1 MTNSKYSRAYEA
13 TIALNRLRKS
23 SVRLRTGESKQHVD
37 RDRAL
42 VRGLW
47 QDPNILG
54 FGVGPKT
61 RKEEGDSEMCLVF
74 FVRRKLAKA
83 RLRDLKMIP
92 KHLALNTLGTRV
104 LTDVQVWGGL
114 PVSHSSVSAGAS
126 VGDLSGNS
134 GTITLAVTDSSTR
147 HPMILS
153 CSHVLARC
161 GLGQAGDQ
169 VESPADPSSD
179 PRLNVVGKLVRFT
192 EIDPHATDNEV
203 DAAVAKPNNG
213 VTLSNNIPGIGALSS
228 IRDLTQEGD
237 SAVGIQVQT
246 LGAITGSQAG
256 LIRNIHVSTS
266 IVYHQ
271 LSGDPSVDFV
281 ELVQYD
287 GLSQEG
293 DSGAAVL
300 DTADSPNVVGMH
312 IAGSSDGT
320 ASLFTHIRFVFDA
333 LNVTL

>member
-1 MTNSKYSRAYEA
+1 MTNSKYSRAYAA
-13 TIALNRLRKS
+13 TIALNRLRKP
-23 SVRLRTGESKQHVD
+23 SVRLRAGENKPHVD

-42 VRGLW
+42 AHELW
-47 QDPNILG
+47 HDPNILG

-61 RKEEGDSEMCLVF
+61 FQEKGDSEICLVF
-74 FVRRKLAKA
+74 FVRRKLAKS

-92 KHLALNTLGTRV
+92 KHLALDTLGTRV
-104 LTDVQVWGGL
+104 MTDVQEWGGL
-114 PVSHSSVSAGAS
+114 PVSHSSLSAGAS
-126 VGDLSGNS
+126 VGDVSGNS
-134 GTITLAVTDSSTR
+134 GTMTLAVTDNSTG

-192 EIDPHATDNEV
+192 EIDPHAADNEV

-213 VTLSNNIPGIGALSS
+213 VHLSNNFPGIGPPSS

-237 SAVGIQVQT
+237 SAVGIQVRSF
-246 LGAITGSQAG
+246 GAITGNQTG

-293 DSGAAVL
+293 DSGAPVL
-300 DTADSPNVVGMH
+300 DTADPPHVVGLH

-320 ASLFTHIRFVFDA
+320 ASLFTHIGFVFDA
-333 LNVTL
+333 LDVTL